1 MSPAPRPRRSFT
13 YFLEAPLRRRGLV
26 LAPVVFLSLAAA
38 AIAHW
43 LPPRYSASALVRA
56 EWNTSDEALLQQ
68 RGIDLASRR
77 NQAVRQCVT
86 DRLALERVLR
96 EASPYPAGPSPASLD
111 EQVERLL
118 SDLRVRPMASSSFV
132 IEFAHPD
139 PATAARVPNLLARQ
153 LVAGGPQPS
162 RGLITRF
169 ELLRDA
175 EIPRVP
181 EAPSPILFVLAGALA
196 GLVTGLAAAVVSE
209 HRDRRVRGPED
220 LEDVL
225 PVPLLATLPEV
236 RVRGQR

>member
-1 MSPAPRPRRSFT
+1 MSPAPWPRRSFT

-38 AIAHW
+38 AIAQL
-43 LPPRYSASALVRA
+43 LPPRYSAAALVRA
-56 EWNTSDEALLQQ
+56 EWDTADEALLQQ
-68 RGIDLASRR
+68 RGIELASRR
-77 NQAVRQCVT
+77 NEAVGQRVT
-86 DRLALERVLR
+86 DRVALERVLR
-96 EASPYPAGPSPASLD
+96 EASPYTTGPSPASLD

-132 IEFAHPD
+132 IEFAHTN
-139 PATAARVPNLLARQ
+139 PATAALVPNLLARQ
-153 LVAGGPQPS
+153 LVAGESGGTHE
-162 RGLITRF
+162 RARF

-236 RVRGQR
+236 RARGQR